1 MGLFL
6 EGLHFLETMFYV
18 HKNEKKP
25 NYQKPQTQTVTPS
38 PSCAKSTSFLLTWL
52 RSWGLDPGPNSQPSG
67 LGLCLPET
75 LSQVALDFNSST

>member
-38 PSCAKSTSFLLTWL
+38 PSCAQVHVLSSHMAVFV
-52 RSWGLDPGPNSQPSG
+52 GP
-67 LGLCLPET
+67 
-75 LSQVALDFNSST
+75 